1 MLLRRRYVDR
11 CSIRLS
17 VWRVSE
23 AKTAATD
30 GSARRPVRVAIL
42 STKFAWSR
50 RRGAWRFKRNTHRL
64 KQDSVAT
71 EELQRI
77 MRSMLNGISHFFRPF

>member
-1 MLLRRRYVDR
+1 V
-11 CSIRLS
+11 
-17 VWRVSE
+17 
-23 AKTAATD
+23 ATD

-50 RRGAWRFKRNTHRL
+50 RRGAWRFKRNSTSRFTHRL

-77 MRSMLNGISHFFRPF
+77 MRSMLNGISYFFRPF